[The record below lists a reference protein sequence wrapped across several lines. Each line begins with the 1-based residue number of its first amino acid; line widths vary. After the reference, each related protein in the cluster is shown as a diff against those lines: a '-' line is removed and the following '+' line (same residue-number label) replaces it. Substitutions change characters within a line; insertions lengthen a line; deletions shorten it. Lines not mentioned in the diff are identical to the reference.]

1 MSPHIEGKRFI
12 CAVCDLQQPI
22 SNRSSFWVFTD
33 VCVPCNEQL
42 ERAELAHE
50 TNGGSYEESN

>member
-1 MSPHIEGKRFI
+1 MSPHVEGKKFI
-12 CAVCDLQQPI
+12 CAVCDLQQPV

-42 ERAELAHE
+42 ERAELAHD